1 MTNSIDS
8 GTPNDDVSSVI
19 FGPDWVQLNG
29 PDSQKLT
36 FDQLTPSEQAYIITI
51 LLNAQTP
58 LLVPP
63 DSFQANES
71 NMAISGIRAMYSLD
85 ITKNNAI
92 SSMLDNW
99 LLSIQQQAQTAREA
113 DERQTIER
121 HQVQREIIQLQVM
134 KDNYFQAENN
144 ESAAAVSAFALG
156 LIITGAGITQMMM
169 PDPSGVVSFTPIQDI
184 AAKTIQPIVPDLS
197 MLIPVFCLGI
207 MYTTAAQ
214 VISQPSNNAGEEI
227 DQAYAQQYAE
237 NMLALVG
244 SNAFGAFLNNM
255 ITASVAKGSP
265 VSEQRMAQLSSVVKL
280 VLLSTALALV
290 YVAEAG
296 KMTSIEF
303 RAMLNGTMD
312 LPNDDI
318 RNDLLNQIQEE
329 LDTMDPN
336 EREAL
341 LASLDEFFDSNP
353 TMETLSSPTK
363 VFKNLNTYLPQAD
376 FRG

>member
-1 MTNSIDS
+1 MTNSVGS
-8 GTPNDDVSSVI
+8 GIPNDDVSSVI

-63 DSFQANES
+63 DSFQANEN
-71 NMAISGIRAMYSLD
+71 NMAISNIRAMYSLD
-85 ITKNNAI
+85 TTKNNAI

-99 LLSIQQQAQTAREA
+99 LTSIQQQAQASREA
-113 DERQTIER
+113 DQRQNIER
-121 HQVQREIIQLQVM
+121 REIQREIVQLQVM
-134 KDNYFQAENN
+134 KDNYFQQIEN

-156 LIITGAGITQMMM
+156 MIITGAGITQMML
-169 PDPSGVVSFTPIQDI
+169 PDPSSIVSFTPIQEI
-184 AAKTIQPIVPDLS
+184 AASTIQPIVPDLS

-214 VISQPSNNAGEEI
+214 VISQPSSMGEEI

-244 SNAFGAFLNNM
+244 SNSFGAFLNNM
-255 ITASVAKGSP
+255 ITASIAKGTP
-265 VSEQRMAQLSSVVKL
+265 VSEQRMSQLASVVRL

-303 RAMLNGTMD
+303 RAMLNGEIE
-312 LPNDDI
+312 LPNGDI
-318 RNDLLNQIQEE
+318 RNDLLSRIEEE
-329 LDTMDPN
+329 LGNMDPN

-363 VFKNLNTYLPQAD
+363 VFKSLNTYLPQAD